1 MPDWKPEIRRR
12 LAGLQLAPTREAAI
26 VEELAQYL
34 DDYCEE
40 LLASGA
46 APAEA
51 ECQTRSELSG
61 SELLQRELRRMERQ
75 VPQEPIVLET
85 NRRTNM
91 IADLWQDLRFG
102 ARLLRKQPGFTLVA
116 VLTLAFGIGANTAI
130 FSVANALLFRPPVG
144 VAKPGELVDIGRSRG
159 GGGFSPNSY
168 PNYVDLRQ
176 RATTLDG
183 VYAYPLFP
191 QALSL
196 GNAAGAERIYGAF
209 VSTNYFTVLGAMPG
223 AGRLFSAVD
232 SERPG
237 ASPYAVLSHTC
248 WTRRFHRGPT
258 IVGQT
263 ITINRQPFT
272 IIGVASA
279 GFQGTGVRAVDV
291 WLPLGMVASVTP
303 QGAGM
308 LTNRAAA
315 WLLVGGRLKPGVAL
329 SQAAA
334 EIDTIGLTLA
344 HEYPEQNRDRG
355 LRLQAL
361 SPLPGNSEAVA
372 AFLAMLIGL
381 VVVVLFIA
389 CANLAGV
396 LLSRAA
402 ARRREIAVRLALG
415 AGRGRLVRQLLAE
428 TMLLF
433 VLGEMVGLLLA
444 PGLNSLLSGLLPALP
459 FPIQTSLALDS
470 RVLILTTGVVL
481 FAALLSGLGPALQ
494 GSKAEVVS
502 ALKDEAPALGRLR
515 LRHAFIVA
523 EVASSILLVVVAG
536 LFVRA
541 LQRVGATNPG
551 FDPHGVE
558 LMSLDLSVAGYNEA
572 TAPAFARTLI
582 ERVRQMPTVQDATIA
597 AVLPGGFEGIGLGA
611 IGVPGGSSPNGQRS
625 FSADWNN
632 VEPGYFATLRM
643 PLLAGRDFNDADR
656 QGTPPVVILGAG
668 AARRFWPG
676 ENAVGKYVLH
686 QRGAVERLLQVV
698 GVAGDPKYGSLVD
711 NTTGLFVYLP
721 LQQEYLPGWTTI
733 VARSKQGQRIT
744 DELRAL
750 VASVDPN
757 LPVGTTQTA
766 EEYAA
771 LGLLPQRIALAVS
784 GVLGIV
790 GLLLAAIGIYGVTAY
805 AVTRR
810 TREIGIR
817 LALGAPHTSVFRLVL
832 RQGMALVAVGCV
844 IGLLLAA
851 AVSRLLASLLFG
863 LPPFDPVTFVGAAAL
878 FGFTGL
884 VACYAPARRATKVDP
899 MIALRSE

>member
-1 MPDWKPEIRRR
+1 MPDWKPEIRER
-12 LAGLQLAPTREAAI
+12 LANLKLEPAREAAI

-34 DDYCEE
+34 DDCYAELRSSGSTESEACQQALAELSGGE
-40 LLASGA
+40 LLAH
-46 APAEA
+46 
-51 ECQTRSELSG
+51 
-61 SELLQRELRRMERQ
+61 ELRRVERQ
-75 VPQEPIVLET
+75 VPQEPIALGI

-102 ARLLRKQPGFTLVA
+102 ARMLRKQPGFTLIA

-130 FSVANALLFRPPVG
+130 FSVADALLFRPPVG

-159 GGGFSPNSY
+159 GDGFSPNSY
-168 PNYVDLRQ
+168 LNYVDLRQ

-196 GNAAGAERIYGAF
+196 GNAAGAERILGAF
-209 VSTNYFTVLGAMPG
+209 VSTNYFTVLGASPVT
-223 AGRLFSAVD
+223 GRLFSAAD

-237 ASPYAVLSHTC
+237 ASPQAVLSHAC
-248 WTRRFHRGPT
+248 WTRRFNGDPA
-258 IVGQT
+258 IVGQS

-279 GFQGTGVRAVDV
+279 GFQGTGVRAIDI

-303 QGAGM
+303 QGAGD

-315 WLLVGGRLKPGVAL
+315 WLLVGGRLKPGVAR

-334 EIDTIGLTLA
+334 EVETIGLTLA

-361 SPLPGNSEAVA
+361 SPLPSESKAVA
-372 AFLAMLIGL
+372 AFLALLIGL
-381 VVVVLFIA
+381 VVVVLLIA

-396 LLSRAA
+396 LLSRAV
-402 ARRREIAVRLALG
+402 ARRREIAVRLAMG

-433 VLGEMVGLLLA
+433 ALGEMVGLSLA
-444 PGLNSLLSGLLPALP
+444 PGLTSLLSRLLPALP
-459 FPIQTSLALDS
+459 FSIQAPVALNS
-470 RVLILTTGVVL
+470 RALILTTCVVL
-481 FAALLSGLGPALQ
+481 LAALLSGLAPALQ
-494 GSKAEVVS
+494 GSKAEVLS

-515 LRHAFIVA
+515 LRSAFIVA
-523 EVASSILLVVVAG
+523 EVAFSILLVVVAG

-541 LQRVGATNPG
+541 LQRIGATNPG

-558 LMSLDLSVAGYNEA
+558 LMSLDLSVAGYDEA

-582 ERVRQMPTVQDATIA
+582 ERVRQAPDVQDATIA
-597 AVLPGGFEGIGLGA
+597 AVLPGGFSGIGLGG
-611 IGVPGGSSPNGQRS
+611 IGVPGSSSPNGRRS
-625 FSADWNN
+625 FSADWNI

-656 QGTPPVVILGAG
+656 QGTPPVVILGEG

-676 ENAVGKYVLH
+676 ESAVGKYVSH

-698 GVAGDPKYGSLVD
+698 GVVGDPKYGSLVD
-711 NTTGLFVYLP
+711 GATGLYVYLP
-721 LQQEYLPGWTTI
+721 LQQEYLPGWTMI
-733 VARSKQGQRIT
+733 VARSKHDRRIT

-766 EEYAA
+766 EEYTA
-771 LGLLPQRIALAVS
+771 LGLLPQRIALGVS
-784 GVLGIV
+784 GTLGIV

-817 LALGAPHTSVFRLVL
+817 LALGAPEASVFRLVL

-851 AVSRLLASLLFG
+851 GASSLLASLLFG
-863 LPPFDPVTFVGAAAL
+863 LTPFDPVTFIGAAAL

-899 MIALRSE
+899 MTALRSE

>member
-1 MPDWKPEIRRR
+1 M
-12 LAGLQLAPTREAAI
+12 
-26 VEELAQYL
+26 
-34 DDYCEE
+34 
-40 LLASGA
+40 
-46 APAEA
+46 
-51 ECQTRSELSG
+51 QT
-61 SELLQRELRRMERQ
+61 
-75 VPQEPIVLET
+75 
-85 NRRTNM
+85 
-91 IADLWQDLRFG
+91 LWQDLRYG
-102 ARLLRKQPGFTLVA
+102 ARMLRKQPGFTLVA

-196 GNAAGAERIYGAF
+196 GSAAGSERIFGAF

-232 SERPG
+232 SEQPG
-237 ASPYAVLSHTC
+237 ASPYAVLSHAC
-248 WTRRFHRGPT
+248 WARRFNGDPN
-258 IVGQT
+258 IVGQA

-272 IIGVASA
+272 IIGVASP

-291 WLPLGMVASVTP
+291 WLPLGMVTSVTP

-315 WLLVGGRLKPGVAL
+315 WLLVGGRLKSGVAL

-334 EIDTIGLTLA
+334 EVDTIGLTLA

-361 SPLPGNSEAVA
+361 SPLPGESKVVS
-372 AFLAMLIGL
+372 AFLTLLIGL
-381 VVVVLFIA
+381 VVVVLLIA
-389 CANLAGV
+389 CVNLAGV

-402 ARRREIAVRLALG
+402 ARRREIAVRLAMG

-433 VLGEMVGLLLA
+433 ALGEMVGLLLA

-459 FPIQTSLALDS
+459 FPIQAPLALDS

-481 FAALLSGLGPALQ
+481 FAALLSGLAPALQ

-515 LRHAFIVA
+515 LRRAFIVA
-523 EVASSILLVVVAG
+523 EVAFSILLVVVAG

-582 ERVRQMPTVQDATIA
+582 ERVRQMPAVQDATIA

-611 IGVPGGSSPNGQRS
+611 IGVPGGSSLNGQRS
-625 FSADWNN
+625 FSADWNIA
-632 VEPGYFATLRM
+632 EPGYFATLRM
-643 PLLAGRDFNDADR
+643 PLLAGRDFNDADH
-656 QGTPPVVILGAG
+656 QGTPSVVILGAG

-711 NTTGLFVYLP
+711 NTTGLYVYLP
-721 LQQEYLPGWTTI
+721 LQQEYLPGWTMI

-750 VASVDPN
+750 VASVNPD
-757 LPVGTTQTA
+757 LLVGTTRTA
-766 EEYAA
+766 EEYTA

-784 GVLGIV
+784 GALGIV

-817 LALGAPHTSVFRLVL
+817 LALGAPHTSVFRMVL

-851 AVSRLLASLLFG
+851 AVSSLLASLLFG

-884 VACYAPARRATKVDP
+884 VACYAPAQRATQVDP

>member
-1 MPDWKPEIRRR
+1 MPDWKPEIRQR
-12 LAGLQLAPTREAAI
+12 LGNTKLEPAREAAI
-26 VEELAQYL
+26 LEELAQDLADCYT
-34 DDYCEE
+34 E
-40 LLASGA
+40 LLAGGA
-46 APAEA
+46 TEAEA
-51 ECQTRSELSG
+51 YQRTLAELSG
-61 SELLQRELRRMERQ
+61 SELLARELRRAEGRIN
-75 VPQEPIVLET
+75 QEPVVFGT

-91 IADLWQDLRFG
+91 IADLWQDMRYG
-102 ARLLRKQPGFTLVA
+102 ARMLRKQPGFTMVA

-144 VAKPGELVDIGRSRG
+144 VAKPDELVDIGRSRG
-159 GGGFSPNSY
+159 GGGFNPNSY

-209 VSTNYFTVLGAMPG
+209 VSTNYFTVLGAAPG

-232 SERPG
+232 SEQPG
-237 ASPYAVLSHTC
+237 ASPYAVLSHAC
-248 WTRRFHRGPT
+248 WTRRFHGDPT
-258 IVGQT
+258 IVGQS

-272 IIGVASA
+272 IIGVASP

-291 WLPLGMVASVTP
+291 WLPLGMVTSVTP
-303 QGAGM
+303 QGAG
-308 LTNRAAA
+308 LTNRAAV
-315 WLLVGGRLKPGVAL
+315 WLLVGGRLKPGVTL

-334 EIDTIGLTLA
+334 EVDTIGLTLA

-361 SPLPGNSEAVA
+361 SPLPGESNAVS
-372 AFLAMLIGL
+372 AFLALLIGL
-381 VVVVLFIA
+381 VVTVLFIA

-396 LLSRAA
+396 LLSRAV
-402 ARRREIAVRLALG
+402 ARRREIAVRLAMG

-433 VLGEMVGLLLA
+433 ALGEMVGLSLA

-459 FPIQTSLALDS
+459 FPIQAPLALDS
-470 RVLILTTGVVL
+470 RALILTTGVTL
-481 FAALLSGLGPALQ
+481 FAALLSGLAPALQ
-494 GSKAEVVS
+494 GSKADVVS

-515 LRHAFIVA
+515 LRSAFIVA
-523 EVASSILLVVVAG
+523 EVAFSILLVVVTG

-541 LQRVGATNPG
+541 LQRVGATNRG

-582 ERVRQMPTVQDATIA
+582 ERVRQAPAVQEATIA
-597 AVLPGGFEGIGLGA
+597 AVFPGGFEGIGLGG

-625 FSADWNN
+625 FSADWNI
-632 VEPGYFATLRM
+632 VEPGYFTTLRM
-643 PLLAGRDFNDADR
+643 PLLAGRDFNAADR
-656 QGTPPVVILGAG
+656 QGAPPVVILGAG

-686 QRGAVERLLQVV
+686 QRGPVERLLQVV
-698 GVAGDPKYGSLVD
+698 GVVGDPKYGSLVD
-711 NTTGLFVYLP
+711 NTTGLYVYLP
-721 LQQEYLPGWTTI
+721 LQQEYLPGWTMI

-744 DELRAL
+744 DELRAM

-766 EEYAA
+766 EEYSA
-771 LGLLPQRIALAVS
+771 LGLLPQRIALGVS
-784 GVLGIV
+784 GALGIV

-832 RQGMALVAVGCV
+832 GQGMALVAVGCV

-851 AVSRLLASLLFG
+851 AVSSLLASLLFG
-863 LPPFDPVTFVGAAAL
+863 LPPVDPVTFVGAAAL

-884 VACYAPARRATKVDP
+884 AACYAPARRATKVDP

>member
-1 MPDWKPEIRRR
+1 
-12 LAGLQLAPTREAAI
+12 
-26 VEELAQYL
+26 
-34 DDYCEE
+34 
-40 LLASGA
+40 
-46 APAEA
+46 
-51 ECQTRSELSG
+51 
-61 SELLQRELRRMERQ
+61 
-75 VPQEPIVLET
+75 
-85 NRRTNM
+85 M
-91 IADLWQDLRFG
+91 IADLWQDLRYG
-102 ARLLRKQPGFTLVA
+102 ARMLRKQPGFTLVA
-116 VLTLAFGIGANTAI
+116 VLTLALGIGANTAI
-130 FSVANALLFRPPVG
+130 FSVADALLFRPPVG

-159 GGGFSPNSY
+159 GAGFNPNSY
-168 PNYVDLRQ
+168 PNYIDLHQ

-191 QALSL
+191 QAMSL

-223 AGRLFSAVD
+223 AGRLFSTVD
-232 SERPG
+232 SEQPG

-248 WTRRFHRGPT
+248 WTRRFHRDPT

-263 ITINRQPFT
+263 VTINRQPFT

-291 WLPLGMVASVTP
+291 WLPLGALASATP

-308 LTNRAAA
+308 LANRAAG
-315 WLLVGGRLKPGVAL
+315 WLLVGGRLKPGVTL

-334 EIDTIGLTLA
+334 EVNTIGLTLA
-344 HEYPEQNRDRG
+344 HEYPEQNRDMG
-355 LRLQAL
+355 LRLQSL

-372 AFLAMLIGL
+372 AFLALLIGL
-381 VVVVLFIA
+381 VVIVLFIA

-433 VLGEMVGLLLA
+433 ALGEMVGLLLA
-444 PGLNSLLSGLLPALP
+444 QGLNSLLTGLLPALP
-459 FPIQTSLALDS
+459 FPIQAPLALDS

-481 FAALLSGLGPALQ
+481 FAALLSGLAPALQ

-523 EVASSILLVVVAG
+523 EVAFSILLVVVAG

-582 ERVRQMPTVQDATIA
+582 ERVRQMPAVQDATIA
-597 AVLPGGFEGIGLGA
+597 AVLPGGFEGIGLGG

-625 FSADWNN
+625 FWADWNI

-643 PLLAGRDFNDADR
+643 PLLAGRDFNIADR
-656 QGTPPVVILGAG
+656 QGTPPVVILGAS

-711 NTTGLFVYLP
+711 NTTGLYVYLP
-721 LQQEYLPGWTTI
+721 LQQEYLPGRTMI

-750 VASVDPN
+750 VASVNPN

-766 EEYAA
+766 EEYTA

-784 GVLGIV
+784 GALGIV

-851 AVSRLLASLLFG
+851 AVSRLLAGLLFG